1 MSLNPA
7 VTAPSRRPSSR
18 VRRFWAPPD
27 EYLRTAGKAGELLIA
42 KIRLGLVLALTS
54 IPAINVNIVSPAQ
67 RNQHMAALWIGVFAS
82 IVAGIV
88 YWAVAR
94 DRRQVWLP
102 PVTTL
107 LDVTLITGALTAYAF
122 TGDPHLVTNSKPT
135 FDTYFIAISATCL
148 RYDWRLSLIAGVAAV
163 GQYLILLIVVVG
175 VFNLDAPG
183 LVSDFGRFRWTDQL
197 SRLVLLAAATGL
209 AMLIVREMQR
219 QREMVT
225 TDPLTGIFN
234 RRFFDDYFANEIARA
249 RRAETPVS
257 VVMVDIDHFK
267 RFNDVHG
274 HAVGDAVLC
283 RVAELLRDGVRRSDL
298 VARYGG
304 EEFVVIFRDTP
315 AEQAVHRIDVIRRS
329 IGAEPLPVV
338 RDDGPA
344 HVTVSAGVATWPA
357 DGGAPEVLLAEADR
371 RLFQAKDGGRN
382 RVVGP
387 LT

>member
-1 MSLNPA
+1 MVPNPA
-7 VTAPSRRPSSR
+7 VTAPPQRPPSR

-42 KIRLGLVLALTS
+42 KIRLGLVLALTA
-54 IPAINVNIVSPAQ
+54 IPAINVNVVSAEQ
-67 RNQHMAALWIGVFAS
+67 RSQHMAALWVGVLAS
-82 IVAGIV
+82 LVAGIV
-88 YWAVAR
+88 YWAIAL
-94 DRRQVWLP
+94 DRRQTWLP

-107 LDVTLITGALTAYAF
+107 LDVTLISSALGAYAF
-122 TGDPHLVTNSKPT
+122 TGDPHLVTNSKST
-135 FDTYFIAISATCL
+135 FEAYFIAIGATCL
-148 RYDWRLSLIAGVAAV
+148 RYDWRLSFVAGVAAV
-163 GQYLILLIVVVG
+163 TQYLILLIVVVG
-175 VFNLDAPG
+175 LFNLDAPG
-183 LVSDFGRFRWTDQL
+183 LVSEFGRFRWTDQL
-197 SRLVLLAAATGL
+197 SRLVLLATATGL

-219 QREMVT
+219 QRELVT

-274 HAVGDAVLC
+274 HAVGDTVLR

-315 AEQAVHRIDVIRRS
+315 AAQAVERIDVIRKA
-329 IGAEPLPVV
+329 IAAEALPVA
-338 RDDGPA
+338 RDQGPA

-371 RLFQAKDGGRN
+371 RLFQAKNDGRD

-387 LT
+387 PT